1 MEETVASTKTALSA
15 KERVR
20 KHREALRASGLRPV
34 TRWVLDLRKPEVLAE
49 YQRQRA
55 ALAEHIRANP
65 EAEAEYWREAEV
77 LQAEAEE
84 GWV

>member
-1 MEETVASTKTALSA
+1 MEEATAKTKAVSA

-34 TRWVLDLRKPEVLAE
+34 TRWVPDLRKPEVLAE
-49 YQRQRA
+49 YRRQWA
-55 ALAEHIRANP
+55 VLAERVRANP
-65 EAEAEYWREAEV
+65 EAEAEYWREAEA

>member
-1 MEETVASTKTALSA
+1 MEALVVKKVKADSS

-34 TRWVLDLRKPEVLAE
+34 TRWVPDLRKPEVLAE
-49 YQRQRA
+49 YQRQLAVIA
-55 ALAEHIRANP
+55 ADSRDREMLAEL
-65 EAEAEYWREAEV
+65 EAI
-77 LQAEAEE
+77 QADE

>member
-1 MEETVASTKTALSA
+1 MKESAAQAKTTVSG

-34 TRWVLDLRKPEVLAE
+34 TRWVPDLRKPEVLAE
-49 YQRQRA
+49 YQRQLAVIAADHRDRA
-55 ALAEHIRANP
+55 MLAEL
-65 EAEAEYWREAEV
+65 EAI
-77 LQAEAEE
+77 QADE